1 MRLALAQVQVYIT
14 AAAQSTLLRRYQG
27 DAAALMA
34 AGFRAEGGIVTP
46 AWKRQAAK
54 LAKLGA
60 IGAAPEMSA
69 TCPLLAGAVPSG
81 QLQGITH
88 DGSEHNSPETEELRT
103 VLVAVA
109 APEDVARENPEDAL
123 QAALPVA
130 LVALGNVAC
139 LLKRAVLEEIATP
152 YFEARTKAD
161 EKANAS
167 EFPCW
172 LQQLLAKQ
180 SRSFTANKWTDTFC
194 FALLQQVHDFGTEYR
209 GESEM
214 DAWELAET
222 SVGSAGGVVPAA
234 GCMRVEA
241 QVGAGWEVWNP
252 RCGEDGVTPAGNKK
266 RGAERSWKG
275 CTSKKK
281 PKKKPKSKMAI
292 CKPSKTRALKYVW
305 KGKDLGPRN
314 SRGVMDNNVQYE
326 VFGVTEGTL
335 TVKPERGRAFDVSA
349 GGFMRLDKSFSA
361 TLTWTEGA
369 MQKAYM
375 YFTKTGVEAAQTGCD
390 EVAECDL
397 CHFVTSHEYY
407 SPGPGVDAKC
417 LCRLCFVQS
426 SDHAAEATWARY
438 RFGTALPLTAE
449 ECGQISCMKAVARG
463 E

>member
-139 LLKRAVLEEIATP
+139 LLKRAVLEEIAAP
-152 YFEARTKAD
+152 FFEERTKAD

-180 SRSFTANKWTDTFC
+180 SRSFTADKWTDTFC
-194 FALLQQVHDFGTEYR
+194 FALLQQVHEFGMVYR
-209 GESEM
+209 GESAM

-222 SVGSAGGVVPAA
+222 SVGSVASVVPAA
-234 GCMRVEA
+234 GCMRVQA
-241 QVGAGWEVWNP
+241 QVGPGWATWIQ
-252 RCGEDGVTPAGNKK
+252 RFGEDGV
-266 RGAERSWKG
+266 
-275 CTSKKK
+275 
-281 PKKKPKSKMAI
+281 
-292 CKPSKTRALKYVW
+292 
-305 KGKDLGPRN
+305 
-314 SRGVMDNNVQYE
+314 
-326 VFGVTEGTL
+326 
-335 TVKPERGRAFDVSA
+335 
-349 GGFMRLDKSFSA
+349 
-361 TLTWTEGA
+361 
-369 MQKAYM
+369 
-375 YFTKTGVEAAQTGCD
+375 
-390 EVAECDL
+390 
-397 CHFVTSHEYY
+397 
-407 SPGPGVDAKC
+407 
-417 LCRLCFVQS
+417 
-426 SDHAAEATWARY
+426 
-438 RFGTALPLTAE
+438 
-449 ECGQISCMKAVARG
+449 
-463 E
+463 